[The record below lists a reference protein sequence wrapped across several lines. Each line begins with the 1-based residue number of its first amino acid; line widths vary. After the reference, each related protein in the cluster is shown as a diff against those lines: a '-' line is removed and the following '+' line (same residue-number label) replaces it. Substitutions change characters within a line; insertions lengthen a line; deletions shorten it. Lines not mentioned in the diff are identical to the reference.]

1 MEEEKLK
8 VWKELSDFWSSK
20 FPSNRNNKWIST
32 QQTVESRPESDW
44 PECPKL
50 LSPISQE
57 PVSSPATGDLN
68 LICNQSRG
76 ILKSVRIIRKA
87 STSQWDGYI
96 RNFSNVRHRKTEKLL
111 FHQHVW
117 IKSVSMNCVRFKVNA
132 SKDCLTLFD
141 LFRIFWGH

>member
-1 MEEEKLK
+1 MLS
-8 VWKELSDFWSSK
+8 VFNKETLSTVFLCSDDVTSLTESQSAAALCHRCKQDIHNQVLFLFSSVINSLDSSYK
-20 FPSNRNNKWIST
+20 T
-32 QQTVESRPESDW
+32 
-44 PECPKL
+44 L

-96 RNFSNVRHRKTEKLL
+96 CNFSNVRHRKTEKLL
-111 FHQHVW
+111 FHQYV
-117 IKSVSMNCVRFKVNA
+117 
-132 SKDCLTLFD
+132 
-141 LFRIFWGH
+141 